1 MKKVLICLAGCL
13 LLAAQTILA
22 QEAEKDP
29 AREVAKD
36 TTGIVVK
43 DTTRVEVKAPVKQA
57 EPAKQPVKESAKEG
71 EKEGGQEVVAREW
84 DNRWFIAPFTKFQ
97 VMEFG
102 MLEKNKKGFLSDANE
117 LPIMDKI
124 NASFAASAYK
134 NLFGRVSMSVDLGLS
149 YGHVTSKEVL
159 ISQTEAKTYNLL
171 NATLYYHLL
180 SHRYRLQP
188 FISVGINNLINDSSY
203 TTVPAGL
210 GLKFT
215 SKKIMVLAQAQY
227 GYAISKTM
235 TNTLVYSLGMYIGIN
250 NKKRKKAE
258 QDRKAAEEAAKK
270 EQEDKDKDLAKK
282 DSTGKNGQSIVNN
295 FYINVNV
302 DSLLNARKGG
312 GQNGNDPDGWG
323 DDAAGQNGAGRN
335 GGKRRADGQMDYGD
349 SLAGGRTAQAFD
361 LVDYQ
366 VDTINGKP
374 ALKFV
379 IYFYY
384 KDYALTSRA
393 FATVDKVI
401 QQLKRNPGK
410 VAEVKGYTD
419 NVGSTDYNNYLSMRR
434 AQMTFDYMNTRG
446 VPAGRVIVS
455 YYGKEYPVADNTPAN
470 AWLNRRVEIIIHDKD

>member
-13 LLAAQTILA
+13 LLATQTILA
-22 QEAEKDP
+22 QEAAKEP

-36 TTGIVVK
+36 TTVK
-43 DTTRVEVKAPVKQA
+43 EV
-57 EPAKQPVKESAKEG
+57 AKQPVKEAVKEPARESAKEG
-71 EKEGGQEVVAREW
+71 EQEVVAREW
-84 DNRWFIAPFTKFQ
+84 DNRWFISPFLKFQ
-97 VMEFG
+97 VQEFG

-188 FISVGINNLINDSSY
+188 FVSVGINNLINDSSY

-227 GYAISKTM
+227 GYAVSKNM
-235 TNTLVYSLGMYIGIN
+235 ANTLMYSVGMYIGIN

-258 QDRKAAEEAAKK
+258 QDKKAAEEAAKK
-270 EQEDKDKDLAKK
+270 EQEEKDKLAKK
-282 DSTGKNGQSIVNN
+282 DTTNKNGQVINN

-302 DSLLNARKGG
+302 DSLLNARRGG
-312 GQNGNDPDGWG
+312 GQNGNDPDGLA
-323 DDAAGQNGAGRN
+323 DDGTGQNGAGR
-335 GGKRRADGQMDYGD
+335 GGKRHDGSQPDYGD
-349 SLAGGRTAQAFD
+349 SLAGGRTPQAFD
-361 LVDYQ
+361 LIDYQ

-384 KDYALTSRA
+384 KDYSLTSRA

-434 AQMTFDYMNTRG
+434 AQMAFDYMNTRG
-446 VPAGRVIVS
+446 IPADRVIVS

>member
-13 LLAAQTILA
+13 LLATQTILA
-22 QEAEKDP
+22 QETAKDP
-29 AREVAKD
+29 AQEVAKD
-36 TTGIVVK
+36 TTVKEIVK
-43 DTTRVEVKAPVKQA
+43 DTTVKEV
-57 EPAKQPVKESAKEG
+57 AKQPVKETVKAPAKETVKETAKEG
-71 EKEGGQEVVAREW
+71 EQEVAREW
-84 DNRWFIAPFTKFQ
+84 DNRWFISPFLKFQ
-97 VMEFG
+97 VQEFG

-149 YGHVTSKEVL
+149 YGHVTNKEVL

-203 TTVPAGL
+203 TSVPAGL

-215 SKKIMVLAQAQY
+215 SKKIMILGQAQY

-235 TNTLVYSLGMYIGIN
+235 TNTLMYSVGMYIGIN

-258 QDRKAAEEAAKK
+258 QDKKAAEEAAKK
-270 EQEDKDKDLAKK
+270 EKEEKDKDLANKK
-282 DSTGKNGQSIVNN
+282 DTTNKNGQVINN

-302 DSLLNARKGG
+302 DSLLNARRGA
-312 GQNGNDPDGWG
+312 GQNGNDPEGWG
-323 DDAAGQNGAGRN
+323 DDANGQNGA
-335 GGKRRADGQMDYGD
+335 GKRRADGKMDFGD
-349 SLAGGRTAQAFD
+349 SLAGGSTAQAFD
-361 LVDYQ
+361 LIDYQ

-374 ALKFV
+374 AIKFV

-384 KDYALTSRA
+384 KDYSLTSRA

-446 VPAGRVIVS
+446 VPPNRVIVS

-470 AWLNRRVEIIIHDKD
+470 AWLNRRVEIIVHDKD

>member
-1 MKKVLICLAGCL
+1 
-13 LLAAQTILA
+13 
-22 QEAEKDP
+22 
-29 AREVAKD
+29 
-36 TTGIVVK
+36 
-43 DTTRVEVKAPVKQA
+43 
-57 EPAKQPVKESAKEG
+57 
-71 EKEGGQEVVAREW
+71 
-84 DNRWFIAPFTKFQ
+84 
-97 VMEFG
+97 
-102 MLEKNKKGFLSDANE
+102 
-117 LPIMDKI
+117 MDKI

-188 FISVGINNLINDSSY
+188 FVSVGINNLINDSSY

-215 SKKIMVLAQAQY
+215 SRKIMVLAQAQY
-227 GYAISKTM
+227 GYAVSKNM
-235 TNTLVYSLGMYIGIN
+235 ANTLMYSVGMYIGIN

-258 QDRKAAEEAAKK
+258 QDKKAAEEAAKK
-270 EQEDKDKDLAKK
+270 EKEEKDLANKK
-282 DSTGKNGQSIVNN
+282 DTTNKNGQIVNN

-302 DSLLNARKGG
+302 DSLLNARRGA

-323 DDAAGQNGAGRN
+323 DDANGQNGTAGRN
-335 GGKRRADGQMDYGD
+335 GGKRRADGSPSDYGD

-361 LVDYQ
+361 LIDYQ

-384 KDYALTSRA
+384 KDYSLTSRA

-434 AQMTFDYMNTRG
+434 AQMAFDYMNTRG
-446 VPAGRVIVS
+446 VPQERVIVS
-455 YYGKEYPVADNTPAN
+455 YYGKEYPVADNSPAN
-470 AWLNRRVEIIIHDKD
+470 AWLNRRVEIIIHDKE